1 MTIVFRLFTLH
12 RPNKIINKIQ
22 PDNIKLSLKQNIESV
37 FSYNIPCY
45 FCLISSKI

>member
-22 PDNIKLSLKQNIESV
+22 PDNIKVSLKQNIESV
-37 FSYNIPCY
+37 SLTIFLVI
-45 FCLISSKI
+45 FV